1 MYTSPLEFLAQ
12 QMGNVV
18 KYDATGNPS
27 VFVPFRKVKSK
38 DLDPSLP
45 DRTHPAFII
54 NGQEVDRI
62 LIGKYMASELEP
74 GGTLF
79 SLPNMPPKHSLGADE
94 LETRVKQFT
103 GASPMTAAMHGLI
116 LLLAKKNG
124 WVPKGNT
131 YYSVDHRD
139 GTPWIV
145 GNSATVG
152 VKRVL
157 YGWEWECTIAHTMAP
172 ELRPDIAPNH
182 WKRRKFVGGNTPPG
196 ERHLD
201 NGRGYNTMTGSG
213 PASWNLDGTPESIT
227 DVVGGVME
235 ALPGF
240 RVFDGELQIF
250 ANNDAAH
257 PSADNTATSAAWR
270 AILPNM
276 GNDGHTLVAPG
287 TAGTLKWNKTAAG
300 NNAPCQLDTQISLR
314 CLPDEYMSVLFKD
327 LTAQATRVPYVP
339 AILKELGIMPVAG
352 DTTEGRA
359 HYRNQEGTE
368 YYPRRGGG
376 WSHASHAG
384 LGYIGCHTSR
394 GLTSAHYG
402 IRPAFVE
409 L

>member
-62 LIGKYMASELEP
+62 LIGKYMASEMEP

-79 SLPNMPPKHSLGADE
+79 SLPNMPPKHSLGANE

-227 DVVGGVME
+227 DVIGGVME
-235 ALPGF
+235 CLPGF
-240 RVFDGELQIF
+240 RVFDGELQIV

-257 PSADNTATSAAWR
+257 PSADNSATSAAWR
-270 AILPNM
+270 AILPNL

-287 TAGTLKWNKTAAG
+287 TTGTLKWDKSG
-300 NNAPCQLDTQISLR
+300 SYPVLDTTINVRTVGS
-314 CLPDEYMSVLFKD
+314 ETMSRAFKG
-327 LTAQATRVPYVP
+327 LTANAINVPYIP
-339 AILKELGIMPVAG
+339 TILQELGIFPIPG
-352 DTTEGRA
+352 DTTQGTVY
-359 HYRNQEGTE
+359 YRNQEGTE

-376 WSHASHAG
+376 WSSTSNAG
-384 LGYIGCHTSR
+384 LGYIHCHNSR
-394 GLTSAHYG
+394 GNPYAYYG